1 MSVNRTNEMTPS
13 ISRKKS
19 LLDSRKMNKI
29 SQNSIK
35 SKKTSNKMNSNMV
48 SRKRKIKIDY
58 NSSNYMYNDENDDY
72 DDYPYTKIN
81 YLGKTQINE
90 GYSNKTNDNYIT
102 VEHED
107 GHIKYI
113 RKNYVEFKPI
123 YKNKNYEFFQEDED
137 FESND
142 TNNNNRN
149 ENIQYKDLDE
159 YDQDIIPQQSKRKP
173 YQKINNFYM
182 SQNSNNKLKKI
193 NKQNIISKAAS
204 HQINN
209 KPIKRKTR
217 LAGGSVHNIGNH
229 ITTTNNTFNNN
240 IYYISPLNVK
250 NKSKNKKES
259 MVNKIRKA
267 SNINKNNSIYKNF
280 DMTINKRASIM
291 EKYFKINNGKDQYQK
306 EKYIKSVIL
315 IQSIFR
321 AYLVKIKVCNNLNLY
336 IGCKKTF
343 DFCEALISKRKEHFW
358 KLFKAFISQIIY
370 DNIISS
376 KVNLKDLKKIL
387 KGSSKEKNNIN
398 YLHKELGDSFNII
411 INNTLKENQEK
422 KLKSKLN
429 DVIKENNELKNKL
442 IDNKNIEEK
451 MKNLMDENIKNKS
464 INDIIIKDN
473 QQLAKKLKDI
483 QDYRNIRLIK
493 ENTQSIDLTQKQK
506 IQLEELIQ
514 TNEAYLNKL
523 KKIYLAEII
532 NNKIIKKKNIMK
544 NYLNKFRI
552 IVINIKKKEKENNAQ
567 KEKFLTILFE
577 KINKNIQLAKQKNF
591 LNLYYYSIIFK
602 YQRIFNNKLQIS
614 YLKNILYKKIHEI
627 KMTLCKTFFKYN
639 SRILKYDSEEKMK
652 EEKEEEKQNN
662 DISKG
667 ILLKK
672 IFRKYCKD
680 KLSSF
685 KIIIDKWNLKS
696 KIIGIKDAARDKKKR
711 RKQKKK
717 NNKLLYQ
724 KQNGFMNKGYNFFNN
739 INSFSNTVS
748 NGNDNFR
755 YNKIS
760 TSQDKIT
767 KNSNLKKK
775 SDRMMK
781 KTNSLSEIKMQNNI
795 KSDHKDDNNENEN
808 ANGNDDSD
816 EDSGD
821 TFGLDN
827 NSDKE

>member
-1 MSVNRTNEMTPS
+1 MSVNRTNGMTPT

-19 LLDSRKMNKI
+19 LLDSKKMNKV
-29 SQNSIK
+29 SQNSIQ
-35 SKKTSNKMNSNMV
+35 SKKTANKMNSNIV
-48 SRKRKIKIDY
+48 CKKRKIKIDY
-58 NSSNYMYNDENDDY
+58 NSSNYLYNDEDDDF
-72 DDYPYTKIN
+72 DDYPYNKMN

-137 FESND
+137 FENND
-142 TNNNNRN
+142 NNNNNRT
-149 ENIQYKDLDE
+149 ENMQYKNLED
-159 YDQDIIPQQSKRKP
+159 YDQDIIPQESKRKP
-173 YQKINNFYM
+173 YQKINNYYM
-182 SQNSNNKLKKI
+182 SQNSNNKMQK
-193 NKQNIISKAAS
+193 NDNQNIISKAAS
-204 HQINN
+204 HQISN
-209 KPIKRKTR
+209 KPVKRKTR
-217 LAGGSVHNIGNH
+217 LAGGSVQNIGNH

-259 MVNKIRKA
+259 MVNKIRKTN
-267 SNINKNNSIYKNF
+267 NINKKNSIYKNF

-343 DFCEALISKRKEHFW
+343 ELCEALILKRKEHFW
-358 KLFKAFISQIIY
+358 KLFNALISHIIY
-370 DNIISS
+370 DNIIGS

-387 KGSSKEKNNIN
+387 NNNVKEKSNIN
-398 YLHKELGDSFNII
+398 SLHKELGDSFNII

-429 DVIKENNELKNKL
+429 DVIKENNELKHKL

-451 MKNLMDENIKNKS
+451 MKNLMDENIRNKS

-506 IQLEELIQ
+506 IQIEELIQ
-514 TNEAYLNKL
+514 TNETYLNKL
-523 KKIYLAEII
+523 KKIYLEKII
-532 NNKIIKKKNIMK
+532 YNQNNKRINIMK
-544 NYLNKFRI
+544 NYFNKFRNV
-552 IVINIKKKEKENNAQ
+552 VINIKNKEKENNAQ
-567 KEKFLTILFE
+567 KEKFLMILFE
-577 KINKNIQLAKQKNF
+577 KINKNIQFSKQKHF
-591 LNLYYYSIIFK
+591 LNLYYYSIIFY
-602 YQRIFNNKLQIS
+602 YQSIFNNKLQIS
-614 YLKNILYKKIHEI
+614 SLKNIIYKKIHEM
-627 KMTLCKTFFKYN
+627 KMTLCKTFFKYY
-639 SRILKYDSEEKMK
+639 SRIIKYDSEEKMK
-652 EEKEEEKQNN
+652 EEEEEEKQNN
-662 DISKG
+662 DITKG

-680 KLSSF
+680 KLSTF
-685 KIIIDKWNLKS
+685 KTVIDKWNLKS

-717 NNKLLYQ
+717 NNKLLFQ
-724 KQNGFMNKGYNFFNN
+724 KQNGFMDKGQNFYKNHG
-739 INSFSNTVS
+739 FSHTSS
-748 NGNDNFR
+748 NENDNFR

-760 TSQDKIT
+760 TSQDKVT
-767 KNSNLKKK
+767 KNNNLGKK
-775 SDRMMK
+775 SNRMMK
-781 KTNSLSEIKMQNNI
+781 KNNSLSEIKMQNNI
-795 KSDHKDDNNENEN
+795 KSDNKDANNEN
-808 ANGNDDSD
+808 ANENDDSD

>member
-1 MSVNRTNEMTPS
+1 MSVNRTNGMTPT

-19 LLDSRKMNKI
+19 LLDSKKMNKV
-29 SQNSIK
+29 SQNSIQ
-35 SKKTSNKMNSNMV
+35 SKRKSNKMNSNIV
-48 SRKRKIKIDY
+48 SKKRKIKIDY
-58 NSSNYMYNDENDDY
+58 NSSNYLYNDEDDEY
-72 DDYPYTKIN
+72 DDYPYNKMN
-81 YLGKTQINE
+81 YLGKTQIKE

-137 FESND
+137 FENND
-142 TNNNNRN
+142 NNNKRT
-149 ENIQYKDLDE
+149 ENMQYKNLED
-159 YDQDIIPQQSKRKP
+159 YDQEIIPKESKRKP
-173 YQKINNFYM
+173 YKKINNFYM
-182 SQNSNNKLKKI
+182 SQNSNNKMKK
-193 NKQNIISKAAS
+193 NNNQNIISKAAS
-204 HQINN
+204 HQISN
-209 KPIKRKTR
+209 KQVKRKTR
-217 LAGGSVHNIGNH
+217 LSGGSVQNIGNH

-250 NKSKNKKES
+250 NNSKNKKES
-259 MVNKIRKA
+259 MTNKIRKTN
-267 SNINKNNSIYKNF
+267 NINKKNPIYKNL
-280 DMTINKRASIM
+280 DMTVNKRASIM
-291 EKYFKINNGKDQYQK
+291 EKYFKINNGKDQYQR

-343 DFCEALISKRKEHFW
+343 ELCEALILKRKEHFW
-358 KLFKAFISQIIY
+358 KLFIAFISHIIY
-370 DNIISS
+370 DNIIGS

-387 KGSSKEKNNIN
+387 NNNIKEKNNIN
-398 YLHKELGDSFNII
+398 SLHKELGDSFNII

-451 MKNLMDENIKNKS
+451 MKNLMDENIRNKS

-506 IQLEELIQ
+506 IQIEELIQ
-514 TNEAYLNKL
+514 TNEIYLNKL
-523 KKIYLAEII
+523 KKIYLEKII
-532 NNKIIKKKNIMK
+532 YNKINKRKNILK
-544 NYLNKFRI
+544 NYFNKFRNG
-552 IVINIKKKEKENNAQ
+552 VIDIKNKEKENNVE
-567 KEKFLTILFE
+567 KEKFLMILFE
-577 KINKNIQLAKQKNF
+577 KINKSIQLAKQKNF
-591 LNLYYYSIIFK
+591 LNLYYYGIIYN

-614 YLKNILYKKIHEI
+614 YMKNIIYKKIHEM
-627 KMTLCKTFFKYN
+627 KMTLCKTFFKYY
-639 SRILKYDSEEKMK
+639 SRIIKYDSEEKMK
-652 EEKEEEKQNN
+652 EEEEEEKQNN

-685 KIIIDKWNLKS
+685 KIVIDKWNLKS

-717 NNKLLYQ
+717 NNKLLFQ
-724 KQNGFMNKGYNFFNN
+724 KQNGFMDKGQNFYNNHG
-739 INSFSNTVS
+739 FSHTAS

-760 TSQDKIT
+760 TSQDKET
-767 KNSNLKKK
+767 KNNNLNKKN
-775 SDRMMK
+775 DRMMK
-781 KTNSLSEIKMQNNI
+781 KNNSLSEIKMQNNI
-795 KSDHKDDNNENEN
+795 KNDNKDTNNEN
-808 ANGNDDSD
+808 ANENDDSD